1 MQLKINDPQGAFRA
15 MTRVAEAQGARLTID
30 ASCQVPCA
38 DLKTKQVVVPP
49 VPSTATKHDFLMWRG
64 YGYHEAGHLD
74 SELSDMLPL
83 VTAKRIGMSSLL
95 GRVLNVGE
103 DVRNEHNRYGQF
115 PGRDEA
121 LEYIQ
126 AYFCKH
132 GAEKI
137 KEVGWA
143 SVPPE
148 QQVFCKA
155 LVLSYTFR
163 QQTFQTNVD
172 ASAFDGVVDVS
183 EYHDLLP
190 TMFFDTAENVYEWA
204 VKFIERETGKSEEE
218 QRQEAEAQYKPGKG
232 EGDPADAGE
241 GDEKSDGSDKPGS
254 LSRML
259 DGEEGGDE
267 DKSPVKGKISYADLI
282 ADNHAEKDDSGGFGS
297 RMGEVSI
304 IYDHE
309 REDFFIPSGMVDEF
323 KLEPSD
329 EVDEYTDDVD
339 RIYNECKGLSSKV
352 KRLFQAASQRAKLG
366 SQQQGKLDRRALAR
380 VPTGSREIWYK
391 DTTRLDPRDTAVYL
405 LVDGSG
411 SMAGRD
417 RYECATAAAMA
428 MADSLTPLQ
437 MPVKVAIFSDD
448 YSRVIHAV
456 VKGWGD
462 RHTPEQMKQRFQ
474 KFRMRGMMRN
484 NDDGSSVLH
493 AAKDLA
499 TRKEHR
505 KILIVLSD
513 GQPAASG
520 AGDAYTYAEKVI
532 KAVSQQVDCYG
543 IGIQD
548 KTVSHLYPES
558 TCITNPSQL
567 NDALL
572 SVVKQKLL

>member
-1 MQLKINDPQGAFRA
+1 
-15 MTRVAEAQGARLTID
+15 
-30 ASCQVPCA
+30 
-38 DLKTKQVVVPP
+38 
-49 VPSTATKHDFLMWRG
+49 
-64 YGYHEAGHLD
+64 
-74 SELSDMLPL
+74 
-83 VTAKRIGMSSLL
+83 
-95 GRVLNVGE
+95 
-103 DVRNEHNRYGQF
+103 
-115 PGRDEA
+115 
-121 LEYIQ
+121 
-126 AYFCKH
+126 
-132 GAEKI
+132 
-137 KEVGWA
+137 
-143 SVPPE
+143 
-148 QQVFCKA
+148 
-155 LVLSYTFR
+155 
-163 QQTFQTNVD
+163 
-172 ASAFDGVVDVS
+172 
-183 EYHDLLP
+183 
-190 TMFFDTAENVYEWA
+190 
-204 VKFIERETGKSEEE
+204 
-218 QRQEAEAQYKPGKG
+218 
-232 EGDPADAGE
+232 
-241 GDEKSDGSDKPGS
+241 
-254 LSRML
+254 
-259 DGEEGGDE
+259 
-267 DKSPVKGKISYADLI
+267 
-282 ADNHAEKDDSGGFGS
+282 
-297 RMGEVSI
+297 
-304 IYDHE
+304 
-309 REDFFIPSGMVDEF
+309 
-323 KLEPSD
+323 
-329 EVDEYTDDVD
+329 
-339 RIYNECKGLSSKV
+339 
-352 KRLFQAASQRAKLG
+352 
-366 SQQQGKLDRRALAR
+366 
-380 VPTGSREIWYK
+380 
-391 DTTRLDPRDTAVYL
+391 VYL

-462 RHTPEQMKQRFQ
+462 RYTPEQMKQRFQ
-474 KFRMRGMMRN
+474 KFRLRGMMRN